1 MYASLDFK
9 LENLAMELAQL
20 NMKDIRL
27 TPIAHFYFGDS
38 KGVAEN

>member
-9 LENLAMELAQL
+9 LEILAMELAQL

-27 TPIAHFYFGDS
+27 TSIAHFYFGDS